1 MTYALVNCRI
11 FDGKR
16 LLIGQA
22 VIVEAEQIKE
32 IVELDLLPNDIE
44 RVDLNG
50 ALLAPGFIDLQVN
63 GGGGV
68 LFNDDISV
76 EGLLSIAKAHQRYG
90 TTALLPTL
98 ITTSFPKMQQ
108 AMLVVREAQQ
118 KYPQIL
124 GLHLEGPYI
133 SQKRRGTHDP
143 NFVREASWAEIEE
156 IGNNADVVKVITVA
170 PESVKAEQV
179 NYLVKKG
186 IKVSLGHTDAQ
197 SKAVKALEQAGAT
210 LYTHLYNAMS
220 QLGSREVG
228 AVGSALD
235 SAESYA
241 GIIVDGFHVDFSSVR
256 IAKRCLGERL
266 FLVTDAMP
274 PVGSIKREFSLGPLQ
289 VVCEN
294 GKCVNNEGALAGS
307 ALDMATAVRNM
318 TFTVGVSLVEALKMA
333 SLYPALA
340 LGIHNLGKIEKG
352 YQASMVLLSS
362 QLEVVKVV
370 QNGMIVNY

>member
-1 MTYALVNCRI
+1 MTYALVNCTI

-16 LLIGQA
+16 LLVGLA
-22 VIVEAEQIKE
+22 VIVETDQIKE
-32 IVELDLLPNDIE
+32 IVEVDLLPKDIK

-68 LFNDDISV
+68 LFNDDISL
-76 EGLLSIAKAHQRYG
+76 EGLLEIAKAHQRYG

-118 KYPQIL
+118 KYPQII

-143 NFVREASWAEIEE
+143 NFVREASWTEIEE
-156 IGNNADVVKVITVA
+156 IANNADVVKMITVA
-170 PESVKAEQV
+170 PECVSAEQV

-186 IKVSLGHTDAQ
+186 LKVSLGHTDA
-197 SKAVKALEQAGAT
+197 SNKAVKALEQAGAT

-235 SAESYA
+235 SVESFA

-256 IAKRCLGERL
+256 IAKKCLGERL
-266 FLVTDAMP
+266 FLITDAMP
-274 PVGSIKREFSLGPLQ
+274 PVGSIIREFTIGPLQ

-318 TFTVGVSLVEALKMA
+318 VFVVGESLVEALRMA

-340 LGIHNLGKIEKG
+340 LGIPNLGRIKKG
-352 YQASMVLLSS
+352 YQASMVVLSS